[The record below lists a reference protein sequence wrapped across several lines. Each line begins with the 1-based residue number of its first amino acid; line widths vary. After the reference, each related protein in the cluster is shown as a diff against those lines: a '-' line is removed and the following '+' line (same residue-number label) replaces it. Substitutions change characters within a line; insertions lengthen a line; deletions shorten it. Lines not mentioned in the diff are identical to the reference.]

1 MPHIWRGGS
10 LPVSKYLDTTF
21 MDSEKTAAKSENFF
35 INHIPCELLLTFRTI
50 DPLIGFL
57 GLQNFI

>member
-1 MPHIWRGGS
+1 M
-10 LPVSKYLDTTF
+10 SKYLDTTF